1 MARNLIPEETLE
13 RIRAAT
19 DIVDLVSGH
28 VQLTRKGRNFLGL
41 CPFHTEKTPSF
52 NVNPELQIYRCFGC
66 GAGGNIFKFVQ
77 EMDRVSFPEAVSFLA
92 RRCGVETSE
101 GEARRRDGQA
111 ADKIFQANEWAAR
124 YYHYLLRREEGLRA
138 LEYLYGR
145 GLSDEVIDRFYLGYA
160 PAGGTSLL
168 ERAGRRGHTPE
179 LLEKAGL
186 ALPSRSGRGHY
197 DRFRD
202 RVMFPIANL
211 SRRYIG
217 FGARALKPGDEP
229 KYLNSPETEVYHK
242 GSVLYGLNWTGREI
256 DDRDCAIVVEGYM
269 DLLALAQA
277 GIGHV
282 VASSGTALGEQQ
294 CHTICR
300 FLVRYARRVVL
311 VFDGDA
317 AGSAAAMRG
326 LEVLIGA
333 GLDVQVV
340 PLPGDDDPDS
350 FVRREGAGR
359 FEQLVDEAQSAI
371 DFYIGRLAAEID
383 LQTMAG
389 KMRAIE
395 RVVPLIANCNK
406 EVARNFML
414 RQVAQRLKVDERA
427 LRDDMGKTLDS
438 RNLRARTPAGEQPE
452 APSYPQP
459 PGPERGFIALLLQH
473 PQLISQSA
481 AELAPEHF
489 TDARVRELAELLFS
503 RGADGSIDLPT
514 LMSSVEDP
522 GLADLI
528 SSCALIELD
537 EEQVERQWRD
547 YVRVFRR
554 NRLTRR
560 IEESKRELEAAE
572 RESGGRDIDA
582 LNSRILDL
590 IREQHELDAVK
601 FGDENA

>member
-92 RRCGVETSE
+92 RRCGVEIPE
-101 GEARRRDGQA
+101 GRMARRDGQVI
-111 ADKIFQANEWAAR
+111 DKIYRANEWTAR
-124 YYHYLLRREEGLRA
+124 YYHYLLRQKEGRRA
-138 LEYLYGR
+138 LGYLHDR
-145 GLSDEVIDRFYLGYA
+145 GLSDEVINRFYLGYA

-229 KYLNSPETEVYHK
+229 KYLNSPETAVYHK
-242 GSVLYGLNWTGREI
+242 GSVLYGLNWTRREI

-269 DLLALAQA
+269 DLLALVQA

-333 GLDVQVV
+333 GLDAQVV

-350 FVRREGAGR
+350 YVRREGAGR
-359 FEQLVDEAQSAI
+359 FAQLVDEAQSAI

-383 LQTMAG
+383 LSTMAG
-389 KMRAIE
+389 KTRAIE

-414 RQVAQRLKVDERA
+414 RQVAQRLGVDERA
-427 LRDDMGKTLDS
+427 LRGDLDKTLSS
-438 RNLRARTPAGEQPE
+438 RTRRTRTSTETVPE
-452 APSYPQP
+452 TPSYPEP
-459 PGPERGFIALLLQH
+459 PRPERDFIGLLLQH
-473 PQLISQSA
+473 PKLISRSK

-489 TDARVRELAELLFS
+489 TDERVRELAGLLFS
-503 RGADGSIDLPT
+503 RGADDSLDLPT
-514 LMSSVEDP
+514 LMSSVENP

-528 SSCALIELD
+528 TSCALIGFD

-554 NRLTRR
+554 NSLTRR
-560 IEESKRELEAAE
+560 IEESKRELEAAQ
-572 RESGGRDIDA
+572 RASGDLDVDSV
-582 LNSRILDL
+582 NSRMMDL

>member
-92 RRCGVETSE
+92 RRCGVEIPE

-124 YYHYLLRREEGLRA
+124 YYHYLLRRKEGLRA
-138 LEYLYGR
+138 LDYLHNR

-160 PAGGTSLL
+160 PAGGRALL

-186 ALPSRSGRGHY
+186 ALPSRTGRGHY

-211 SRRYIG
+211 SRRSIG

-229 KYLNSPETEVYHK
+229 KYLNSPETAVYHK
-242 GSVLYGLNWTGREI
+242 GSVLYGLNWTRKEI
-256 DDRDCAIVVEGYM
+256 VSRDCAIVVEGYM

-277 GIGHV
+277 GIGNV
-282 VASSGTALGEQQ
+282 VASSGTALTEQQ
-294 CHTICR
+294 CRT
-300 FLVRYARRVVL
+300 LGRYARRVVL

-317 AGSAAAMRG
+317 AGSAAAMNG

-333 GLDVQVV
+333 GLDAQVV
-340 PLPGDDDPDS
+340 SLPGEDDPDS
-350 FVRREGAGR
+350 FVRREGTER
-359 FEQLVDEAQSAI
+359 LEQLVERAQTAL
-371 DFYIGRLAAEID
+371 DFYIGRLSSEFD
-383 LQTMAG
+383 LSTMAG
-389 KMRAIE
+389 KTRAIE
-395 RVVPLIANCNK
+395 RVVPLVANCNDS
-406 EVARNFML
+406 VVRDLML
-414 RQVAQRLKVDERA
+414 RQVAQRLGVDERA
-427 LRDDMGKTLDS
+427 FRGNLGKSLVS
-438 RNLRARTPAGEQPE
+438 RNLRARAPTDELPG

-459 PGPERGFIALLLQH
+459 PGPERGFISLLFQH
-473 PQLISQSA
+473 PQLISRSA

-514 LMSSVEDP
+514 LMSRVENP

-528 SSCALIELD
+528 SSCALVEFD

-560 IEESKRELEAAE
+560 IEESKRELETAE

-582 LNSRILDL
+582 LNSRIHDL

>member
-1 MARNLIPEETLE
+1 
-13 RIRAAT
+13 
-19 DIVDLVSGH
+19 
-28 VQLTRKGRNFLGL
+28 
-41 CPFHTEKTPSF
+41 
-52 NVNPELQIYRCFGC
+52 
-66 GAGGNIFKFVQ
+66 
-77 EMDRVSFPEAVSFLA
+77 
-92 RRCGVETSE
+92 
-101 GEARRRDGQA
+101 
-111 ADKIFQANEWAAR
+111 
-124 YYHYLLRREEGLRA
+124 
-138 LEYLYGR
+138 
-145 GLSDEVIDRFYLGYA
+145 
-160 PAGGTSLL
+160 
-168 ERAGRRGHTPE
+168 
-179 LLEKAGL
+179 
-186 ALPSRSGRGHY
+186 
-197 DRFRD
+197 
-202 RVMFPIANL
+202 MFPIANL

-242 GSVLYGLNWTGREI
+242 GSVLYGLNWTRREI

-438 RNLRARTPAGEQPE
+438 RNLRARTPAGGTAGSP
-452 APSYPQP
+452 
-459 PGPERGFIALLLQH
+459 LL
-473 PQLISQSA
+473 SA
-481 AELAPEHF
+481 ATGSGAGVHCSAPAAPET
-489 TDARVRELAELLFS
+489 TDLAVRGGVGPGTLHRPARARAGGTPVFPR
-503 RGADGSIDLPT
+503 RG
-514 LMSSVEDP
+514 
-522 GLADLI
+522 
-528 SSCALIELD
+528 
-537 EEQVERQWRD
+537 
-547 YVRVFRR
+547 
-554 NRLTRR
+554 RLHST
-560 IEESKRELEAAE
+560 SPP
-572 RESGGRDIDA
+572 
-582 LNSRILDL
+582 
-590 IREQHELDAVK
+590 
-601 FGDENA
+601 

>member
-1 MARNLIPEETLE
+1 MARNLIPEEILE

-66 GAGGNIFKFVQ
+66 GVGGNIFKFVQ

-92 RRCGVETSE
+92 RRCGVEIPE
-101 GEARRRDGQA
+101 GGARRRDGQA

-124 YYHYLLRREEGLRA
+124 YYHYLLRRDEGRRGLD
-138 LEYLYGR
+138 YFYKR

-160 PAGGTSLL
+160 PAGGSALL
-168 ERAGRRGHTPE
+168 ERAGHRGHTPE

-211 SRRYIG
+211 SRRSVG

-229 KYLNSPETEVYHK
+229 KYLNSPETAVYHK
-242 GSVLYGLNWTGREI
+242 GSVLYGLNWTRKEI
-256 DDRDCAIVVEGYM
+256 VSRDCAIVVEGYM

-277 GIGHV
+277 GIGNV
-282 VASSGTALGEQQ
+282 VASSGTALTEQQ
-294 CHTICR
+294 CRT
-300 FLVRYARRVVL
+300 LDRYAHRVVL

-317 AGSAAAMRG
+317 AGSTAAMNG

-333 GLDVQVV
+333 GLDAQVV

-350 FVRREGAGR
+350 YVRREGAER
-359 FEQLVDEAQSAI
+359 FGQLVSEAESVIA
-371 DFYIGRLAAEID
+371 FYITRLANEID
-383 LQTMAG
+383 LSTMAG
-389 KMRAIE
+389 KTRAIE
-395 RVVPLIANCNK
+395 RVVPLIANCTK
-406 EVARNFML
+406 SVSRDLML
-414 RQVAQRLKVDERA
+414 RQVAQRLRVDERA
-427 LRDDMGKTLDS
+427 LREDMGKTLGT
-438 RNLRARTPAGEQPE
+438 RNFRTRTPSQKLPE
-452 APSYPQP
+452 TPTYPQP
-459 PGPERGFIALLLQH
+459 PGPERDFMGLLLQH
-473 PQLISQSA
+473 PHLIPRSA
-481 AELAPEHF
+481 AELTAEHF
-489 TDARVRELAELLFS
+489 TDARVRELAEQLFS
-503 RGADGSIDLPT
+503 PGPDHLPDLPT

-522 GLADLI
+522 GLVDLI
-528 SSCALIELD
+528 SSCALIEFD
-537 EEQVERQWRD
+537 EEQVERQWCD

-560 IEESKRELEAAE
+560 IEESKRELEAVE
-572 RESGGRDIDA
+572 RDSGGRDINA

-601 FGDENA
+601 LGDENA

>member
-66 GAGGNIFKFVQ
+66 GAGGNIFRFVQ

-92 RRCGVETSE
+92 RRCGVEIPE
-101 GEARRRDGQA
+101 GAARRRDGQA

-124 YYHYLLRREEGLRA
+124 YYHYLLRRDEGRRA
-138 LEYLYGR
+138 LDYLHDR

-160 PAGGTSLL
+160 PVGGSALL
-168 ERAGRRGHTPE
+168 EQAGRRGHAPE

-186 ALPSRSGRGHY
+186 ALPSRFGRGHY

-211 SRRYIG
+211 SRRSVG

-229 KYLNSPETEVYHK
+229 KYLNSPETAVYHK
-242 GSVLYGLNWTGREI
+242 GSVLYGLNWTRKEI
-256 DDRDCAIVVEGYM
+256 VSRDCAIVVEGYM

-277 GIGHV
+277 GIGNV
-282 VASSGTALGEQQ
+282 VASSGTALTEQQ
-294 CHTICR
+294 CRT
-300 FLVRYARRVVL
+300 LGRYARRVVL

-317 AGSAAAMRG
+317 AGSAAAMNG

-333 GLDVQVV
+333 GLDAQVV
-340 PLPGDDDPDS
+340 SLPGEDDPDS
-350 FVRREGAGR
+350 FVRREGTGM
-359 FEQLVDEAQSAI
+359 FEQLVERAQTAL
-371 DFYIGRLAAEID
+371 DFYIGRLAEEFD
-383 LQTMAG
+383 LSTMAG
-389 KMRAIE
+389 KTRAIE
-395 RVVPLIANCNK
+395 RVAPLVASCNDS
-406 EVARNFML
+406 VARDLML
-414 RQVAQRLKVDERA
+414 RQVAQRLGVDERA
-427 LRDDMGKTLDS
+427 FRGNLDKTLNS
-438 RNLRARTPAGEQPE
+438 RNLRVRTPAEELPE
-452 APSYPQP
+452 TPSYPQP

-473 PQLISQSA
+473 PKQLISRSA

-489 TDARVRELAELLFS
+489 TDPRVRELAELLFS
-503 RGADGSIDLPT
+503 RGA
-514 LMSSVEDP
+514 LMSTVEDP
-522 GLADLI
+522 GLVDLI
-528 SSCALIELD
+528 SSCALIEFD

-572 RESGGRDIDA
+572 RASGGRDIDA
-582 LNSRILDL
+582 LNSRILEL

>member
-13 RIRAAT
+13 RIRAAI

-92 RRCGVETSE
+92 RRCGVEIPE
-101 GEARRRDGQA
+101 GGGARRDGQVT
-111 ADKIFQANEWAAR
+111 DKIYRANEWAAR
-124 YYHYLLRREEGLRA
+124 YYHYLLRKDEGRRA
-138 LEYLYGR
+138 LDYLHDR

-160 PAGGTSLL
+160 PGGGTSLL

-211 SRRYIG
+211 SRRSIG

-229 KYLNSPETEVYHK
+229 KYLNSPETPVYRK
-242 GSVLYGLNWTGREI
+242 GSVLYGLNWTRKEI
-256 DDRDCAIVVEGYM
+256 VSRDCAIVVEGYM
-269 DLLALAQA
+269 DLLALAHA

-282 VASSGTALGEQQ
+282 VASSGTALTEQQ
-294 CHTICR
+294 CRT
-300 FLVRYARRVVL
+300 LDRYARRVVL

-333 GLDVQVV
+333 GLDAQVV

-350 FVRREGAGR
+350 YVRREGAESFG
-359 FEQLVDEAQSAI
+359 QLVNEAESVIA
-371 DFYIGRLAAEID
+371 FYITRMADEID
-383 LQTMAG
+383 LSTMAG
-389 KMRAIE
+389 KTRAIE
-395 RVVPLIANCNK
+395 RVVPLIANCTK
-406 EVARNFML
+406 SVARDLML
-414 RQVAQRLKVDERA
+414 RQVAQRLRVDERA
-427 LRDDMGKTLDS
+427 LRDDMGKTLVA
-438 RNLRARTPAGEQPE
+438 RNLRTRPPTEDLPE
-452 APSYPQP
+452 TPSYPQP
-459 PGPERGFIALLLQH
+459 PGPELGFIALLLQH
-473 PQLISQSA
+473 PQQLISRSA

-489 TDARVRELAELLFS
+489 TDPRVRELAELLFS
-503 RGADGSIDLPT
+503 RGADDSLDPT
-514 LMSSVEDP
+514 MSSVENP

-528 SSCALIELD
+528 SSCALIGFD

-554 NRLTRR
+554 NRLTRQ

-572 RESGGRDIDA
+572 RDSDSRSIDV
-582 LNSRILDL
+582 LNSRIHDL

-601 FGDENA
+601 LGDENA

>member
-1 MARNLIPEETLE
+1 MPRNLIPEETLE
-13 RIRAAT
+13 RIRAAI

-92 RRCGVETSE
+92 RRCGVEIPE
-101 GEARRRDGQA
+101 GGGARRDGQVT
-111 ADKIFQANEWAAR
+111 DKIYRANEWAAR
-124 YYHYLLRREEGLRA
+124 YYHYLLRKDEGRRA
-138 LEYLYGR
+138 LDYLHGR

-160 PAGGTSLL
+160 PGGGTSLL

-211 SRRYIG
+211 SRRSIG

-229 KYLNSPETEVYHK
+229 KYLNSPETPVYRK
-242 GSVLYGLNWTGREI
+242 GSVLYGLNWTRKEI
-256 DDRDCAIVVEGYM
+256 VSRDCAIVVEGYM
-269 DLLALAQA
+269 DLMALAQA

-282 VASSGTALGEQQ
+282 VASSGTALTEQQ
-294 CHTICR
+294 CRT
-300 FLVRYARRVVL
+300 LDRYARRVVL

-317 AGSAAAMRG
+317 AGSAAAVRG

-333 GLDVQVV
+333 GLDAQVV

-350 FVRREGAGR
+350 FVRREGAER
-359 FEQLVDEAQSAI
+359 FGQLVDEAESVIA
-371 DFYIGRLAAEID
+371 FYITRLAGEID
-383 LQTMAG
+383 LSTMAG
-389 KMRAIE
+389 KTRAIE
-395 RVVPLIANCNK
+395 RVVPLIANCTK
-406 EVARNFML
+406 SVSRDLML
-414 RQVAQRLKVDERA
+414 RQVAQRLRVDERA
-427 LRDDMGKTLDS
+427 LRDDMGKTLVA
-438 RNLRARTPAGEQPE
+438 RNLRTRPQAEELPE
-452 APSYPQP
+452 TPSYPEP
-459 PGPERGFIALLLQH
+459 PGPERDFMGLLLQH
-473 PQLISQSA
+473 PQLIPRSA
-481 AELAPEHF
+481 AGLTAEHF
-489 TDARVRELAELLFS
+489 TDARVRGLAELLFS
-503 RGADGSIDLPT
+503 RGPDDSLDLPS

-522 GLADLI
+522 GLDDLV
-528 SSCALIELD
+528 SSCALVGFD
-537 EEQVERQWRD
+537 EEQVERQWCD

-554 NRLTRR
+554 NFLTRR
-560 IEESKRELEAAE
+560 IEESKRELAAAE
-572 RESGGRDIDA
+572 RASGARDVDI
-582 LNSRILDL
+582 LNSRIVDL
-590 IREQHELDAVK
+590 IRELHELDAVK
-601 FGDENA
+601 LGDENA